1 MVRKTSAEFVEAV
14 ISEARNISGFLVEI
28 ERGKCG
34 GDVEV
39 AIHRTA
45 VKWGVEESSI
55 RSLRYRWREL
65 HDVRASV
72 LERLR
77 EAYEAVYERQCAAAA
92 IEREIDAV
100 VSSVPNSRGGAGGAQ
115 DEGAATAVAPSTI
128 SATSPRDTVSRA
140 DDLPAK
146 QPRSSEAD
154 LQLEKEH

>member
-1 MVRKTSAEFVEAV
+1 MRKNPSQFVEAV
-14 ISEARNISGFLVEI
+14 ISEARTIAAFLVEI

-34 GDVEV
+34 GDVDL
-39 AIHRTA
+39 AIHRSA
-45 VKWGVEESSI
+45 NHYGIEESSF

-65 HDVRASV
+65 HDVKASV

-77 EAYEAVYERQCAAAA
+77 EAYEAVYERQRAAAI

-100 VSSVPNSRGGAGGAQ
+100 VSAIPNSRGGAGGAQ
-115 DEGAATAVAPSTI
+115 DEGAATAAAPSTI
-128 SATSPRDTVSRA
+128 PATSPREPLSRA

-146 QPRSSEAD
+146 QPRTSEAE